1 MPLFFYIVLR
11 YNYVV
16 LRQSPSRLNYP
27 AIAGFRYAIRRFLN
41 FSADA
46 ARDAGLEPQQ
56 YQLLLALKGLPP
68 TETPTIGALAAK
80 MLIRHHSAVE
90 LINRLEA
97 HRLIRRSHNPSVR
110 REVLLQLTAR
120 GERMVQKIASDHWAE
135 LQTAGRELIVTL
147 ENILVPSHRPKSSQ
161 RKLRTVQIRKRR
173 S

>member
-1 MPLFFYIVLR
+1 VP
-11 YNYVV
+11 
-16 LRQSPSRLNYP
+16 RQNPSQLNYP

-46 ARDAGLEPQQ
+46 ARAAGLEPQQ

-68 TETPTIGALAAK
+68 TETPTIGTLAAR

-90 LINRLEA
+90 LINRLET
-97 HRLIRRSHNPSVR
+97 HRLLRRSPNPSDR
-110 REVLLQLTAR
+110 REVFLELTAR
-120 GERMVQKIASDHWAE
+120 GEQIVQKIASAHWAE

-147 ENILVPSHRPKSSQ
+147 ENILVPSRRLKSSQ
-161 RKLRTVQIRKRR
+161 RKSGTVRNHRRR

>member
-1 MPLFFYIVLR
+1 
-11 YNYVV
+11 
-16 LRQSPSRLNYP
+16 LNYQ

-46 ARDAGLEPQQ
+46 ARGAGLEPQQ

-68 TETPTIGALAAK
+68 AEAPTIGALAAR

-90 LINRLEA
+90 LINRLET
-97 HRLIRRSHNPSVR
+97 HRLIRRSHNPSDR
-110 REVLLQLTAR
+110 REVFLQLTAR
-120 GERMVQKIASDHWAE
+120 GERMVQKIASEHWTE

-147 ENILVPSHRPKSSQ
+147 ENILVPSGHPNSSQ
-161 RKLRTVQIRKRR
+161 AMAGRTQNRSRR